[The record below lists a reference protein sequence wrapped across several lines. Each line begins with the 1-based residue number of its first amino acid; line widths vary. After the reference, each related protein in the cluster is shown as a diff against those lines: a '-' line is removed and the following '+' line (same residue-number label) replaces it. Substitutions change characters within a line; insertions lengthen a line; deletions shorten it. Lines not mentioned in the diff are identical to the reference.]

1 MTVVALFAIASA
13 SASAA
18 QWYVNG
24 KALTGSAAISQ
35 TTKVEEKI
43 ELAFY
48 SGKTLE
54 KTIVC
59 TGLTGVASKPF
70 EITAP
75 TTLKVGDFLFEGCK
89 GTVTESGE
97 GCKVGEGSGEL
108 GTAAVSALFSL
119 GTSPEDHGE
128 FAREGISKVWS
139 EFHLSGCI
147 IEDLEFQ
154 IDGTLPVKLP
164 HGQTASTEQE
174 LVFEKAPGLY
184 NFGQKSEPI
193 YITGKVKLK
202 LTSSST
208 WSLH

>member
-1 MTVVALFAIASA
+1 MTVMALFAIASA

-24 KALTGSAAISQ
+24 KALTGSTPLSS

-43 ELAFY
+43 EISFY
-48 SGKTLE
+48 DEKKLE
-54 KTIVC
+54 KTVGC
-59 TGLTGVASKPF
+59 TSLMLHGKST

-75 TTLKVGDFLFEGCK
+75 TTFKVGDFLFEGCK
-89 GTVTESGE
+89 MIYPKSLEE
-97 GCKVGEGSGEL
+97 CKIEGSEEL
-108 GTAAVSALFSL
+108 GTAPVSALFSL

-128 FAREGISKVWS
+128 LSPSTTNKVWN
-139 EFHLSGCI
+139 EFVFSGCI
-147 IEDLEFQ
+147 IERLEFK
-154 IDGTLPVKLP
+154 IEGTLPVKLP

-184 NFGQKSEPI
+184 NFGEKAEPV

-202 LTSSST
+202 LTSGST
-208 WSLH
+208 WGLH